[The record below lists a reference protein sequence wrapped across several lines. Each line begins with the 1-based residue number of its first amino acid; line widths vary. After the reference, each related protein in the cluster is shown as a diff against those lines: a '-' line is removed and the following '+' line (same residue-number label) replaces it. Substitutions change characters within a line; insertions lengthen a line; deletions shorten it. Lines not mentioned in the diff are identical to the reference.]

1 MSESDRVVAL
11 TLTVARRAEAH
22 DIFPGGCD
30 DGALCW
36 FILKRIPIA
45 IANNQTVCGPFQ
57 FVPYASA
64 INDFPPDDEMT
75 YRDEAGNWARGIA
88 LYIGR
93 VTLVNKPS
101 ESRRGVRSNAEI
113 ASGRRF
119 TTDLDQA
126 RRATAT
132 LDKIDIQLHE

>member
-1 MSESDRVVAL
+1 M
-11 TLTVARRAEAH
+11 ARRAEAH

-36 FILKRIPIA
+36 FILKRVSINAQGGQISY
-45 IANNQTVCGPFQ
+45 GPFQ

-64 INDFPPDDEMT
+64 LFDFPPDDEMT

-93 VTLVNKPS
+93 VTLTPRPT
-101 ESRRGVRSNAEI
+101 ESRRGGRNNAEL